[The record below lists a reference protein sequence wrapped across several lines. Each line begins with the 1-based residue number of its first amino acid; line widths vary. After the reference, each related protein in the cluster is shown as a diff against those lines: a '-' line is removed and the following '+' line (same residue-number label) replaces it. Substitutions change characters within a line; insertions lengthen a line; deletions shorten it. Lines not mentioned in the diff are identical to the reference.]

1 MKIEA
6 QGKVDD
12 SGQVRIYNRH
22 IFDSMLFNHLRGKD
36 IDIVIKRAKKYR
48 SGNQNRYYWGV
59 VIPVIQQ
66 GLFDTQGECLTAEE
80 VHEFCKSNFN
90 YKEIVNEGTG
100 EVVRMPMKTADLSTI
115 DFELYL
121 DMIRTF
127 SDEFF
132 GVIIPLPNEQSEINY

>member
-1 MKIEA
+1 M
-6 QGKVDD
+6 
-12 SGQVRIYNRH
+12 
-22 IFDSMLFNHLRGKD
+22 
-36 IDIVIKRAKKYR
+36 
-48 SGNQNRYYWGV
+48 
-59 VIPVIQQ
+59 IQQ
-66 GLFDTQGECLTAEE
+66 GLFDTQGEWLTAEE

-90 YKEIVNEGTG
+90 YKEIVNENTG